1 MRRGPWWRI
10 VRTGRKIADIWHF
23 RGEDTM
29 RSFRRSACIAV
40 TLISLTGMA
49 GAADIRVLSVGA
61 VQNAVR
67 ALAADFGTES
77 GHRVVLTF
85 GAPVIVT
92 QKIKDGEVFDAV
104 IVSEPAMD
112 RLDQDGVVNPESR
125 VPLAKTGMGV
135 AVRAGA
141 PLPDL
146 STPEAFKQALLAAK
160 SVVHGDPTLPNQ
172 SGEKAERIL
181 VQAGILDALKP
192 RLRIVPAQAA
202 SQEIVAKGEVEMGL
216 YNVSEIPEGKGLNLA
231 APVPAP
237 LQVATM
243 YEAALMSDGSV
254 PEAARAFIQFLAKPD
269 ARAKWIAAK
278 LEPPG
283 R

>member
-1 MRRGPWWRI
+1 M
-10 VRTGRKIADIWHF
+10 
-23 RGEDTM
+23 
-29 RSFRRSACIAV
+29 AV

-77 GHRVVLTF
+77 GHNVVLTF
-85 GAPVIVT
+85 GAPVVVT
-92 QKIKDGEVFDAV
+92 QKLKDGEVFDAV

-112 RLDQDGVVNPESR
+112 RLDKDGVVNPESR

-160 SVVHGDPTLPNQ
+160 SVVYGDPTLPNQ

-181 VQAGILDALKP
+181 VQAGILDALKS
-192 RLRIVPAQAA
+192 RLKIVPAQAA
-202 SQEIVAKGEVEMGL
+202 SQELIAKGEVEMGL
-216 YNVSEIPEGKGLNLA
+216 YNVSEIPEGKGLA
-231 APVPAP
+231 FAGPVPAL
-237 LQVATM
+237 LQITTS
-243 YEAALMSDGSV
+243 YEGALMSDAS
-254 PEAARAFIQFLAKPD
+254 PE
-269 ARAKWIAAK
+269 ARAKWLAAR
-278 LEPPG
+278 LEPPAE

>member
-1 MRRGPWWRI
+1 MI
-10 VRTGRKIADIWHF
+10 IWQF
-23 RGEDTM
+23 RGEETM
-29 RSFRRSACIAV
+29 RSFGRIASIAV
-40 TLISLTGMA
+40 MLISFA
-49 GAADIRVLSVGA
+49 SIAAAADIRVLSVGA
-61 VQNAVR
+61 VQHAVKE
-67 ALAADFGTES
+67 LAAEFGNET
-77 GHRVVLTF
+77 GHKVILTV
-85 GAPVIVT
+85 ASPAVVT

-112 RLDQDGVVNPESR
+112 RLDKEGVVNPESR

-146 STPEAFKQALLAAK
+146 STPEAFKQSLLAAK

-192 RLRIVPAQAA
+192 RLKIVPGQAA
-202 SQEIVAKGEVEMGL
+202 SQELIAKGEVEMGL
-216 YNVSEIPEGKGLNLA
+216 YNVSEIPEDKGLA
-231 APVPAP
+231 FAGPVPTL
-237 LQVATM
+237 LQVTTS
-243 YEAALMSDGSV
+243 YEGALMSDGAA
-254 PEAARAFIQFLAKPD
+254 PEAARAFIRFLASHD
-269 ARAKWIAAK
+269 ARAKWAAAK
-278 LEPPG
+278 LEPAAE

>member
-1 MRRGPWWRI
+1 MRIFGRI
-10 VRTGRKIADIWHF
+10 V
-23 RGEDTM
+23 
-29 RSFRRSACIAV
+29 SAAV
-40 TLISLTGMA
+40 MLIPLMGIA

-61 VQNAVR
+61 VQQAVR
-67 ALAADFGTES
+67 ELATEFGKET
-77 GHRVVLTF
+77 GNHVVLTI
-85 GAPVIVT
+85 GSPVVVM

-112 RLDQDGVVNPESR
+112 QLDKEGVVNPESR

-141 PLPDL
+141 PLPDV

-160 SVVHGDPTLPNQ
+160 SVVYGDPSLPNQ

-192 RLRIVPAQAA
+192 RLKIVPGQAA
-202 SQEIVAKGEVEMGL
+202 SQEMIAKGEVAMGL
-216 YNVSEIPEGKGLNLA
+216 YNVSEIPEGKGLALA
-231 APVPAP
+231 GPVPTL
-237 LQVATM
+237 LQIKTS
-243 YEAALMSDGSV
+243 YEGAVMSDGAV
-254 PEAARAFIQFLAKPD
+254 PEAARAFIRFLAGSE
-269 ARAKWIAAK
+269 ARPKWLAAK
-278 LEPPG
+278 LEPSPD

>member
-1 MRRGPWWRI
+1 MRPVAWWRI
-10 VRTGRKIADIWHF
+10 VRTRRKIADIWHF
-23 RGEDTM
+23 QGEDTM
-29 RSFRRSACIAV
+29 RSFGRLPCVAV

-49 GAADIRVLSVGA
+49 AAADVRVLSVGA

-67 ALAADFGTES
+67 ALAADFGAET
-77 GHRVVLTF
+77 GHHVVLTF
-85 GAPVIVT
+85 GSPVVAT
-92 QKIKDGEVFDAV
+92 QKIKDGEVFDTV

-181 VQAGILDALKP
+181 AQAGLLDALKP
-192 RLRIVPAQAA
+192 KLRIVPAQAA
-202 SQEIVAKGEVEMGL
+202 SQEMIAKGEVELGL
-216 YNVSEIPEGKGLNLA
+216 YNLSEIAETKGL
-231 APVPAP
+231 
-237 LQVATM
+237 
-243 YEAALMSDGSV
+243 
-254 PEAARAFIQFLAKPD
+254 R
-269 ARAKWIAAK
+269 IA
-278 LEPPG
+278 G
-283 R
+283 

>member
-1 MRRGPWWRI
+1 MRRAAWWRI
-10 VRTGRKIADIWHF
+10 DATRRKIADIWHF

-29 RSFRRSACIAV
+29 RSFGRNACIAV

-49 GAADIRVLSVGA
+49 AAGDSRVPSAGA
-61 VQNAVR
+61 VPKAVW
-67 ALAADFGTES
+67 ALGGDFGTE
-77 GHRVVLTF
+77 RVHHVFLTL
-85 GAPVIVT
+85 GSPVVVT
-92 QKIKDGEVFDAV
+92 QKIRDGEIFDAV

-135 AVRAGA
+135 AVRAGT

-181 VQAGILDALKP
+181 
-192 RLRIVPAQAA
+192 
-202 SQEIVAKGEVEMGL
+202 
-216 YNVSEIPEGKGLNLA
+216 
-231 APVPAP
+231 
-237 LQVATM
+237 
-243 YEAALMSDGSV
+243 
-254 PEAARAFIQFLAKPD
+254 
-269 ARAKWIAAK
+269 
-278 LEPPG
+278 
-283 R
+283 

>member
-1 MRRGPWWRI
+1 
-10 VRTGRKIADIWHF
+10 
-23 RGEDTM
+23 M
-29 RSFRRSACIAV
+29 RSFGRNACIAV
-40 TLISLTGMA
+40 TLVSLTSMA

-85 GAPVIVT
+85 GAPVVVT

-125 VPLAKTGMGV
+125 VPLAKTGLGV

-146 STPEAFKQALLAAK
+146 STPEAFKAALTAAK
-160 SVVHGDPTLPNQ
+160 SIVYGDPSLPNQ
-172 SGEKAERIL
+172 SGEKAERVL
-181 VQAGILDALKP
+181 ANAGIIDALKP
-192 RLRIVPAQAA
+192 KIRIVPSQAD
-202 SQEIVAKGEVEMGL
+202 SQALIAKGEVEIGL
-216 YNVSEIPEGKGLNLA
+216 YNVSEIPEGKGLALA
-231 APVPAP
+231 GPVPPP
-237 LQVATM
+237 LQIVTT
-243 YEAALMSDGSV
+243 YEGALMSEGSV
-254 PEAARAFIQFLAKPD
+254 PEAARAFIRFLAEPA

-278 LEPPG
+278 LEPLA
-283 R
+283 